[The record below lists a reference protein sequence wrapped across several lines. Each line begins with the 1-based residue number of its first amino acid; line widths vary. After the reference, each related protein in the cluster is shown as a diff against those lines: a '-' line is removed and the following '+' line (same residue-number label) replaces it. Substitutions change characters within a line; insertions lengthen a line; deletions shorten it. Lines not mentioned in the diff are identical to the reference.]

1 MTDEQAFALQRA
13 RSTLDRERA
22 AGRLTRPH
30 VPPASE
36 VERELVR
43 RFIESWQ
50 ASDVDALVRLLAED
64 AMLTMP
70 PQPIRVEGR
79 DAVGEFLRTRPA
91 GGRLERFRLQATRAN
106 GQPAVGLYLDGEPHA
121 VMALSLAPGG
131 EIAALTRFGDP
142 GLFDSFG
149 LPMSSPDPLGS

>member
-1 MTDEQAFALQRA
+1 
-13 RSTLDRERA
+13 
-22 AGRLTRPH
+22 
-30 VPPASE
+30 
-36 VERELVR
+36 VR

-64 AMLTMP
+64 ALLTMP

-91 GGRLERFRLQATRAN
+91 GGRLERFRLLPTRAN

-121 VMALSLAPGG
+121 VMALALATGG

-142 GLFDSFG
+142 ALFDSFG
-149 LPMSSPDPLGS
+149 LPMSSPDRVGS